1 MRIGT
6 GWDRHKLV
14 AGRKCILGG
23 IHFSESDVGPLGHSD
38 GDVVIHAVIDALLG
52 AAAAGDIG
60 TLFPDTDPQWEG
72 VDSRELLTIALK
84 KIADRGFSPANVD
97 LTVIAELP
105 RIQPRAAEMVAVL
118 AEALGL
124 NTDHVSIKATRGEG
138 LGPEGRGECVTVNAV
153 ALLSESGES

>member
-1 MRIGT
+1 
-6 GWDRHKLV
+6 
-14 AGRKCILGG
+14 
-23 IHFSESDVGPLGHSD
+23 
-38 GDVVIHAVIDALLG
+38 VIHAVIDALLG